1 MSHLR
6 VQATLVRMLFDP
18 VFAAVV
24 RDQPDEVLAEL
35 PAAMRR
41 ALAEIDPRALRR
53 DALRRER
60 TLGQLCEELP
70 GTILLVLAEA
80 GKMARLLAFFG
91 SAEFHEAI
99 DAGAP
104 LVLALG
110 AYLERQLAER
120 TLRSPH
126 TAAVLALELA
136 CARARRSPR
145 QTKKPGTLHRAPGVE
160 PVEVPVGALATLQ
173 ATERHRFRLGLLPWG
188 QAQDP
193 PALDGLPA
201 LGPAR
206 ATLCAITIDDQVSL
220 VEIERALYAALIS
233 LPSPRTREA
242 VIAEAALRLEG
253 DRAAA
258 EAALDELCADELVL
272 TS

>member
-1 MSHLR
+1 VSHLR
-6 VQATLVRMLFDP
+6 VQAALVRMIYDP

-24 RDQPDEVLAEL
+24 RDQPDEVLVEL
-35 PAAMRR
+35 PVEMRR
-41 ALAEIDPRALRR
+41 ALAQIDPRALRR
-53 DALRRER
+53 DTFRRER

-70 GTILLVLAEA
+70 GTTTLVLAEA
-80 GKMARLLAFFG
+80 GQMVRLLAFFG

-99 DAGAP
+99 ETGAP
-104 LVLALG
+104 LVLALF
-110 AYLERQLAER
+110 AYVERLLAER

-136 CARARRSPR
+136 CARARRPPSHPAPADR
-145 QTKKPGTLHRAPGVE
+145 LRRAPGVE
-160 PVEVPVGALATLQ
+160 PAEVPVGALATLQ

-193 PALDGLPA
+193 PALERLPS

-206 ATLCAITIDDQVSL
+206 ATVAAIAIDDQVSL
-220 VEIERALYAALIS
+220 VEIERALHAVLIS
-233 LPSPRTREA
+233 LPAPRSRDA
-242 VIAEAALRLEG
+242 VIAEAALRLDG

-258 EAALDELCADELVL
+258 QAALDELCADELVL